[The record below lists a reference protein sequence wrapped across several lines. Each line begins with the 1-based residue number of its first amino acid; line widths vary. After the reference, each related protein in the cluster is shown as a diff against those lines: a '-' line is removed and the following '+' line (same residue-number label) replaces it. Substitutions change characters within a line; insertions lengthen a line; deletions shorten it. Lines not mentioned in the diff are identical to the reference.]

1 MKKTSLFTIISLC
14 MAVWLIAGCAPVVE
28 SSTVTGTIT
37 QVEQGKDGKQI
48 TIETANVF
56 YTTAVSLISDTIING
71 TMDDID
77 VGTTVIVS
85 VDEVA
90 GDILIGNSIEIIK

>member
-1 MKKTSLFTIISLC
+1 
-14 MAVWLIAGCAPVVE
+14 VE